1 MLSEFEG
8 SNVVVVTHVTPLKT
22 MLRLAL
28 DAPSHAYFR
37 IEIKPASLS
46 TISWFGD
53 GNVSVRS
60 INEIPNLG

>member
-1 MLSEFEG
+1 
-8 SNVVVVTHVTPLKT
+8 

-28 DAPSHAYFR
+28 DDPSHAYFR

-46 TISWFGD
+46 SIAWFGD

-60 INEIPNLG
+60 VNEIPHLG